1 MLSPKLEV
9 SIISLPSELRE
20 PYRRGVK
27 SVRSGGVRAH
37 QEDKE
42 LSVNM
47 IDAHM
52 NSQRLREHAKGM
64 HGSAPVG
71 VLELKEIDAC
81 THPNPEAI
89 PR

>member
-1 MLSPKLEV
+1 
-9 SIISLPSELRE
+9 
-20 PYRRGVK
+20 
-27 SVRSGGVRAH
+27 
-37 QEDKE
+37 
-42 LSVNM
+42 M

-89 PR
+89 QVITA